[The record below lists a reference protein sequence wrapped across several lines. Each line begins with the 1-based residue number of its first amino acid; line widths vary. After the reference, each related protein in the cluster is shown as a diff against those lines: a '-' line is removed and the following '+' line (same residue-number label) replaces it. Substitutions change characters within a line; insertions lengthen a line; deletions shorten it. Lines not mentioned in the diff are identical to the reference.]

1 MFGKCW
7 IIIMG
12 GFFDNTHF
20 LWEIKSTMV
29 KLVKKTK
36 LWSSAQLGKEP
47 DLGLLHRLVLLWF
60 VGDPWT
66 QHLLLIRSLDQVT
79 R

>member
-20 LWEIKSTMV
+20 LWEIKSTTV
-29 KLVKKTK
+29 K
-36 LWSSAQLGKEP
+36 WSSAQLGKEP

-60 VGDPWT
+60 VGDPWS
-66 QHLLLIRSLDQVT
+66 QHHLLIRSLDQVT